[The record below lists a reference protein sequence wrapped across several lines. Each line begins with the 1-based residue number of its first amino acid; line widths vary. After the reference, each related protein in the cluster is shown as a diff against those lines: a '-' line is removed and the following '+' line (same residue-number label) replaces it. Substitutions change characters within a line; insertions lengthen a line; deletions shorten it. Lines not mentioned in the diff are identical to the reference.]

1 MNAEYNSN
9 IFRTYKLDYI
19 GKYHFYEKDEL
30 VKLRKDGQYILDN
43 LDKSNRFDYDGA
55 SYTFT
60 KFGNISEGKT
70 ERNVDITVSEDDYNV
85 KINNE
90 IVHLDLIYK
99 MEIKE
104 LEDHFRIT
112 TKISEKGEDISC
124 LLYINLNSGEDFI
137 NALNKV
143 RENQI
148 NLSKARVEKESEN

>member
-1 MNAEYNSN
+1 MDKEHGVN

-30 VKLRKDGQYILDN
+30 IKLRNDGQYIMDN

-70 ERNVDITVSEDDYNV
+70 EKGVEITINKDDYNV

-99 MEIKE
+99 MDIKE

-112 TKISEKGEDISC
+112 TRISEKGEDISC
-124 LLYINLNSGEDFI
+124 LLYINLNDGKDFI

-143 RENQI
+143 KENQI
-148 NLSKARVEKESEN
+148 KLSKAKVEKEGEN

>member
-1 MNAEYNSN
+1 MDKEHNNN

-60 KFGNISEGKT
+60 KFANISEGKT
-70 ERNVDITVSEDDYNV
+70 ERDVDITVTEDDYNV

-99 MEIKE
+99 MDIKE

-112 TKISEKGEDISC
+112 TRISEKGEDISC
-124 LLYINLNSGEDFI
+124 LLYINLNDGENFI

-143 RENQI
+143 KENQI
-148 NLSKARVEKESEN
+148 KLSKAKVEKEGEN

>member
-1 MNAEYNSN
+1 MDKEHDVN

-30 VKLRKDGQYILDN
+30 IKLRNDGQYIMDN
-43 LDKSNRFDYDGA
+43 LEKSNRFDYDEA

-70 ERNVDITVSEDDYNV
+70 EKGVEITINKDDYNV

-99 MEIKE
+99 MDIKE

-112 TKISEKGEDISC
+112 TRISEKGEDISC
-124 LLYINLNSGEDFI
+124 LLYINLNDGEDFI

-143 RENQI
+143 KENQI
-148 NLSKARVEKESEN
+148 KLSKAKVEKEGEN

>member
-1 MNAEYNSN
+1 MDKEHGAN

-30 VKLRKDGQYILDN
+30 IKLRNDGQYIMDN

-70 ERNVDITVSEDDYNV
+70 ERGVEITINKDDYNV

-99 MEIKE
+99 MDIKE

-112 TKISEKGEDISC
+112 TRISEKGEDISC
-124 LLYINLNSGEDFI
+124 LLYINLNDGKDFI

-143 RENQI
+143 KENQI
-148 NLSKARVEKESEN
+148 KLSKAKVEKEGEN

>member
-1 MNAEYNSN
+1 MDKEHNNN

-30 VKLRKDGQYILDN
+30 LKLREDGQYILDN

-70 ERNVDITVSEDDYNV
+70 ERNVDITVNEEDYNV

-99 MEIKE
+99 MDIKE

-112 TKISEKGEDISC
+112 TRISEKGEDISC
-124 LLYINLNSGEDFI
+124 LLYINLNDGEDFI

-143 RENQI
+143 KENQI
-148 NLSKARVEKESEN
+148 KLSKAKVEKEGEN

>member
-1 MNAEYNSN
+1 MDKEHGVN

-30 VKLRKDGQYILDN
+30 IKLRNDGQYIMDN
-43 LDKSNRFDYDGA
+43 LEKSNRFDYDEA

-70 ERNVDITVSEDDYNV
+70 EKGVEITINKDDYNV

-99 MEIKE
+99 MDIKE

-112 TKISEKGEDISC
+112 TRISEKGEDISC
-124 LLYINLNSGEDFI
+124 LLYINLNDGEDFI

-143 RENQI
+143 KENQI
-148 NLSKARVEKESEN
+148 KLSKAKVEKEGEN

>member
-1 MNAEYNSN
+1 MDKEHGVN

-19 GKYHFYEKDEL
+19 GKNHIYEKDEL
-30 VKLRKDGQYILDN
+30 IKFRNDGQYIMDN

-70 ERNVDITVSEDDYNV
+70 EKGVEITINKDDYNV

-99 MEIKE
+99 MDIKE

-112 TKISEKGEDISC
+112 TRISEKGEDISC
-124 LLYINLNSGEDFI
+124 LLYINLNDGKDFI

-143 RENQI
+143 KENQI
-148 NLSKARVEKESEN
+148 KLSKAKVEKEGEN

>member
-1 MNAEYNSN
+1 MDKEHGVN
-9 IFRTYKLDYI
+9 IFRTYKLAYI

-30 VKLRKDGQYILDN
+30 IKFRNDGQYIMDN

-70 ERNVDITVSEDDYNV
+70 EKGVEITINKDDYNV

-99 MEIKE
+99 MDIKE

-112 TKISEKGEDISC
+112 TRISEKGEDISC
-124 LLYINLNSGEDFI
+124 LLYINLNDGKDFI

-143 RENQI
+143 KENQI
-148 NLSKARVEKESEN
+148 KLSKAKVEKEGEN

>member
-1 MNAEYNSN
+1 MDKEHGVN

-30 VKLRKDGQYILDN
+30 IKLRNDGQYIMDN
-43 LDKSNRFDYDGA
+43 LEKSNRFDYDEA

-70 ERNVDITVSEDDYNV
+70 EKDVEITINKDDYNV

-99 MEIKE
+99 MDIKE

-112 TKISEKGEDISC
+112 TRISEKGEDISC
-124 LLYINLNSGEDFI
+124 LLYINLNDGEDFI

-143 RENQI
+143 KENQI
-148 NLSKARVEKESEN
+148 KLSKAKVEKEGEN

>member
-1 MNAEYNSN
+1 MDKEHGVN

-30 VKLRKDGQYILDN
+30 IKFRNDGQYIMDN

-70 ERNVDITVSEDDYNV
+70 EKGVEITINKDDYNV

-99 MEIKE
+99 MDIKE

-112 TKISEKGEDISC
+112 TRISEKGEDISC
-124 LLYINLNSGEDFI
+124 LLYINLNDGKDFI
-137 NALNKV
+137 NSLNKV
-143 RENQI
+143 KENQI
-148 NLSKARVEKESEN
+148 KLSKAKVEKEGEN

>member
-1 MNAEYNSN
+1 MDKEHGVN

-30 VKLRKDGQYILDN
+30 IKFRNDGQYIMDN

-70 ERNVDITVSEDDYNV
+70 EKGVEITINKDDYNV

-99 MEIKE
+99 MDIKE

-112 TKISEKGEDISC
+112 TRISEKDGEVSC
-124 LLYINLNSGEDFI
+124 LLYVTLNDGEDFI
-137 NALNKV
+137 NALTKIK
-143 RENQI
+143 ENQVK
-148 NLSKARVEKESEN
+148 LSKSKIEKGCDN

>member
-1 MNAEYNSN
+1 MDKEHGVN

-30 VKLRKDGQYILDN
+30 IKFRNDGQYIMDN

-70 ERNVDITVSEDDYNV
+70 EKGVEITINKDDYNV

-99 MEIKE
+99 MDIKE

-112 TKISEKGEDISC
+112 TRISEKGEDISC
-124 LLYINLNSGEDFI
+124 LLYINLNDGKDFI

-143 RENQI
+143 KENQI
-148 NLSKARVEKESEN
+148 KLSKAKVEKEGEN

>member
-1 MNAEYNSN
+1 MDKEHGVN

-30 VKLRKDGQYILDN
+30 IKFRNDGQYIMYN

-70 ERNVDITVSEDDYNV
+70 EKGVEITINKDDYNV

-99 MEIKE
+99 MDIKE

-112 TKISEKGEDISC
+112 TRISEKGEDISC
-124 LLYINLNSGEDFI
+124 LLYINLNDGKDFI

-143 RENQI
+143 KENQI
-148 NLSKARVEKESEN
+148 KLSKAKVEKEGEN

>member
-1 MNAEYNSN
+1 MDKEHGVN

-30 VKLRKDGQYILDN
+30 IKFRNDGQYIMDN

-70 ERNVDITVSEDDYNV
+70 EKGVEITINKDDYNV

-99 MEIKE
+99 MDIKE

-112 TKISEKGEDISC
+112 TRISEKGEDISC
-124 LLYINLNSGEDFI
+124 LLYINLNDGKDFI

-143 RENQI
+143 KENQI
-148 NLSKARVEKESEN
+148 IYKLKRW